1 MDFTLPPEHEEFRQ
15 RARAFIAEHV
25 MPCEDD
31 PANYDPHENIRTDL
45 LDALRGKARAV
56 GLWAPQAPAERGG
69 MGLPVS
75 AWAPLYEEA
84 NRSIFGP
91 VVLNCAAPDDGNM
104 NVLAKIGTPAQ
115 QDWFLQPIID
125 GKVRSSFAM
134 TEPHPGSGS
143 DPSMM
148 LTTATRNGSKYI
160 INGRKWYI
168 PVPKRRRI
176 SSLLR
181 AHQMMRERGCRPFC
195 FIRTSRAGRLNAA
208 FRSWAPKSMAGIA
221 RSALTGWR
229 SMLTTC

>member
-1 MDFTLPPEHEEFRQ
+1 MDFTLPPEHEEIRQ

-45 LDALRGKARAV
+45 LDALRGKARAA

-143 DPSMM
+143 D
-148 LTTATRNGSKYI
+148 L
-160 INGRKWYI
+160 
-168 PVPKRRRI
+168 
-176 SSLLR
+176 
-181 AHQMMRERGCRPFC
+181 
-195 FIRTSRAGRLNAA
+195 
-208 FRSWAPKSMAGIA
+208 
-221 RSALTGWR
+221 
-229 SMLTTC
+229 